1 MKAIIYTKE
10 NCTHCQK
17 AKQLF
22 DSKQIEYH
30 ELLIGRDITR
40 EQVLEQLPH
49 AKTLPQI
56 WLDNSYIGGFSELSA
71 FFTK

>member
-10 NCTHCQK
+10 NCTYCQK

-22 DSKQIEYH
+22 DSKQIEYQ

-56 WLDNSYIGGFSELSA
+56 WLDNSYIGGFNELSA

>member
-22 DSKQIEYH
+22 DSKQIEYQ